1 MTEQTRKKHHGPI
14 SHIKRLPRTGLILGT
29 RFAMLLRLPIFL
41 LLTFIVH
48 TGIFFCAW
56 IFYLLEAEYNPKLL
70 SFLDALYW
78 AVTTIT
84 TVGFGD
90 IVPVTDSGKV
100 LAMITMIFGTLCIV
114 LYTAFFAGALI
125 APELA
130 VVESQV
136 KDMERV
142 VKDFSR
148 EMRSDE
154 HAQIELIRR
163 LEDLI
168 KKNNTSV

>member
-1 MTEQTRKKHHGPI
+1 
-14 SHIKRLPRTGLILGT
+14 
-29 RFAMLLRLPIFL
+29 
-41 LLTFIVH
+41 
-48 TGIFFCAW
+48 
-56 IFYLLEAEYNPKLL
+56 
-70 SFLDALYW
+70 
-78 AVTTIT
+78 
-84 TVGFGD
+84 
-90 IVPVTDSGKV
+90 
-100 LAMITMIFGTLCIV
+100 MITMIFGTLCIV

-136 KDMERV
+136 KDMERE